1 MYRCCVRTDCLR
13 STRLAAVCA
22 RLLLGVCF
30 TILVTGCTGEAPPQ
44 QCTSNE
50 ECNDGTFCNGM
61 ESCEPESEAADSRG
75 CLAGVN
81 PCPEQARLCV
91 EQSQQ
96 CVQCTTDADCDDDVF
111 CNGVEVCMNN
121 ACHLGEDPCE
131 PESPICDEDSDTCLC
146 LCASDA
152 DCDDDSFCNGVETC
166 VDCACAAGENPCT
179 DDGVFCNGTESCDE
193 ELDTCSHSGNPCD
206 GVCCVEAEGACI
218 LVADCPCTTDG
229 DCFDDGVFC
238 NGEEACG
245 ENGICYSAGDP
256 CTGEC
261 PFGGFCDEVSRICIF
276 GSLCES
282 DDDCPDDGLFCNGL
296 EFCDEGCCRSSG
308 DPCEVEDDGDPC
320 TWGGS
325 RICNEDFNQCDPG
338 AIPDIWGI
346 EFTLACDNLSGSSG
360 SDDFIAGLEF
370 NPQTGTVLQT
380 LQSCDSANGGAC
392 DDRLSID
399 LLNSSTPIAPQII
412 NIEEISIR
420 SLSTSPLTFSL
431 ENCTGIT
438 SIDYTSGP
446 NAGVM
451 TISNIAQL
459 IRVGFRNSTASANFI
474 FLESATSSS
483 NDTLMLYLSAVV
495 GSNATVSLTTA
506 TTNGI
511 ETLNIETYGLN
522 NFSDIV
528 MNGTTL
534 TTVNISGNAGLS
546 IANSFDANVTLINAS
561 ANLAGVNLKA
571 TQSSTITFMG
581 SAGDDWFTAGA
592 GADIIEGREGD
603 DTIEA
608 GAGIDT
614 LSGNAGADVF
624 RLSSDSSADRDVISD
639 FDDTPTTGDRMNFD
653 SDAATLSGTDNFTSS
668 ASLQPHMISGDL
680 TISTVTEVVVVRSG
694 IVANFTDAN
703 SLNGANLLT
712 AIGGVITYPAQDGQF
727 LFAVADVAGNVG
739 VYFGDAGSND
749 ATIAAT
755 ELSLVAVLQGSSIN
769 IADLAYSNFS
779 NAP

>member
-1 MYRCCVRTDCLR
+1 MFRCCIYTGCFR
-13 STRLAAVCA
+13 STRLAATCA
-22 RLLLGVCF
+22 GLLLSVCF

-50 ECNDGTFCNGM
+50 ECDDGTFCNGM

-111 CNGVEVCMNN
+111 CNGAEVCMNN
-121 ACHLGEDPCE
+121 ACLSGENPCGSE
-131 PESPICDEDSDTCLC
+131 TPFCDEDSDACLC
-146 LCASDA
+146 LCTSDA
-152 DCDDDSFCNGVETC
+152 DCDDDAFCNGVETC

-218 LVADCPCTTDG
+218 FVADCPCTTDD

-238 NGEEACG
+238 NGEENCG
-245 ENGICYSAGDP
+245 DDGFCHSSGDP
-256 CTGEC
+256 CAGDC
-261 PFGGFCDEVSRICIF
+261 PFGGVCDEASQECQF
-276 GSLCES
+276 GSPCES
-282 DDDCPDDGLFCNGL
+282 DNDCPDDGLFCNGL
-296 EFCDEGCCRSSG
+296 EFCDDGCCRSSG
-308 DPCEVEDDGDPC
+308 NPCIGEDDGDPC
-320 TWGGS
+320 TWEGDWICDEDLNRCFDTLIIEPFVLSSDCEDLRGS
-325 RICNEDFNQCDPG
+325 QCDDT
-338 AIPDIWGI
+338 IY
-346 EFTLACDNLSGSSG
+346 
-360 SDDFIAGLEF
+360 AGLEF
-370 NPQTGTVLQT
+370 DPATGTTIPT
-380 LQSCDSANGGAC
+380 LQSCDQVDGRTGTDSIHADLNGAPNTQITPE
-392 DDRLSID
+392 LID
-399 LLNSSTPIAPQII
+399 
-412 NIEEISIR
+412 IEEVSIR
-420 SLSTSPLTFSL
+420 SYSPSLLTFSV

-438 SIDYTSGP
+438 SIGYTSGH

-451 TISNIAQL
+451 TFSNISQL
-459 IRVGFRNSTASANFI
+459 VQLDARNITSSVDFM
-474 FLESATSSS
+474 FLESATNSSS
-483 NDTLMLYLSAVV
+483 DTLMLYLSAVV
-495 GSNATVSLTTA
+495 GTNATVSLTTA

-511 ETLNIETYGLN
+511 ETMNIETYALN

-534 TTVNISGNAGLS
+534 TTVNISGNAGLT

-571 TQSSTITFMG
+571 TQSSTITFIG
-581 SAGDDWFTAGA
+581 SAGDDTFIAGA

-614 LSGNAGADVF
+614 ISGNAGADVF
-624 RLSSDSSADRDVISD
+624 RLASVSSTDRDLISD
-639 FDDTPTTGDRMNFD
+639 FDDTPTTGDRLNFD
-653 SDAATLSGTDNFTSS
+653 SDVATLSGTDNFASS
-668 ASLQPHMISGDL
+668 ASLQSHMISGDV

-694 IVANFTDAN
+694 TVANFTDAN
-703 SLNGANLLT
+703 SFNGTNLLT
-712 AIGGVITYPAQDGQF
+712 AIGGVITFPALDGQF